1 MLQIRSLPRP
11 VPPEHWITAWAVPF
25 SIIPF
30 LGISHLPYHFLREAY
45 CHLILSEWLHNFL
58 NTVSAPDTTLFMF
71 WFGFSCLFLLSSMLG
86 LVRCHF
92 PSTWYSVQ
100 HRKSTQ

>member
-30 LGISHLPYHFLREAY
+30 LGISHLPHHFLREAY
-45 CHLILSEWLHNFL
+45 CHQILSEWLHTPCSFL
-58 NTVSAPDTTLFMF
+58 ALLFLTLFR
-71 WFGFSCLFLLSSMLG
+71 LRTPHFLCFG
-86 LVRCHF
+86 LVLVVC
-92 PSTWYSVQ
+92 SS
-100 HRKSTQ
+100 SLAC